1 MNLSSFGMDSSTMSG
16 TLECKLHAACDAGGG
31 GFRQVTLWAEDLAA
45 HPGGVAE
52 AVRMVRASGLRVT
65 GLQVL
70 RDAEG
75 LDGAA
80 REHKE
85 GIARQLLQLCRTVG
99 APLLLACSST
109 SPQSAGDVETIARD
123 LSWLAQLA
131 GPFGVKIGYEALS
144 WGRHVN
150 VLEQAW
156 EVVDLAGHANL
167 GVVVDA
173 FHVLARP
180 GKLDCLD
187 EMPSQKIF
195 LVQLSDFLGP
205 VPVSDAERIN
215 VARHQRVFPGLGDH
229 SEALAGLLRLLDS
242 AGYRGDYS
250 FEVAND
256 DYLQLPAAAVAQ
268 YAHASA
274 RWVAGQVLPRGLA
287 MRRRATTAQAM
298 L

>member
-1 MNLSSFGMDSSTMSG
+1 MNLSSFGMDSITMSG
-16 TLECKLHAACDAGGG
+16 TLECKLHAACDAGDV
-31 GFRQVTLWAEDLAA
+31 GFRQIMLWAEDLAA
-45 HPGGVAE
+45 HPGGVLE

-70 RDAEG
+70 RDVEG

-80 REHKE
+80 HEHKL
-85 GIARQLLQLCRTVG
+85 GIARQLLQLCRLVG

-109 SPQSAGDVETIARD
+109 SPHASGHVATQARD
-123 LSWLAQLA
+123 LAGLAQLA
-131 GPFGVKIGYEALS
+131 VPFGVKIGYEALS

-150 VLEQAW
+150 ALEQAW
-156 EVVDLAGHANL
+156 EVVEQAGQPNL

-180 GKLDCLD
+180 GSLDCLD

-205 VPVSDAERIN
+205 VPVNDAERIAA
-215 VARHQRVFPGLGDH
+215 ARHQRVFPGLGDH
-229 SEALAGLLRLLDS
+229 SQSLADLLRQLDR

-256 DYLQLPAAAVAQ
+256 DYLQLPPAAVAH
-268 YAHASA
+268 YALASA
-274 RWVAGQVLPRGLA
+274 RWVTDQVLPRGLA
-287 MRRRATTAQAM
+287 MRRRTASVQAM

>member
-16 TLECKLHAACDAGGG
+16 TLECKLHAACDL
-31 GFRQVTLWAEDLAA
+31 GFRQMMLCATDLAA
-45 HPGGVAE
+45 HPGGVAD

-70 RDAEG
+70 RDVEG

-80 REHKE
+80 HEHKL
-85 GIARQLLQLCRTVG
+85 GIANQMLQLCRLVG

-109 SPQSAGDVETIARD
+109 APQASGDVATQAHD
-123 LSWLAQLA
+123 LA
-131 GPFGVKIGYEALS
+131 GLARLAVPFGVKVGYEALS

-156 EVVDLAGHANL
+156 EVVELAGQPNL

-173 FHVLARP
+173 CHVLARP
-180 GKLDCLD
+180 GSLDCLD
-187 EMPSQKIF
+187 DMPSQKIF

-205 VPVSDAERIN
+205 VPVNDADRIGA
-215 VARHQRVFPGLGDH
+215 ARHQRVFPGLGDH
-229 SEALAGLLRLLDS
+229 STSLADLLRRLDR

-256 DYLQLPAAAVAQ
+256 DYLQLPPVAVAH
-268 YAHASA
+268 YALASA
-274 RWVAGQVLPRGLA
+274 RWVTDQVLPRGLEL
-287 MRRRATTAQAM
+287 RRRTARAQAM